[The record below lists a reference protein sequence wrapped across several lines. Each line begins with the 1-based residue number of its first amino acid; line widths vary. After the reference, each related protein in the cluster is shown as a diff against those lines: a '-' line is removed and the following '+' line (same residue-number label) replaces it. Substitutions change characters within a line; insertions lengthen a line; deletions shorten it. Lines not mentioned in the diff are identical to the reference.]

1 MSESETLETLRP
13 NPAFAP
19 AAYEDTMATWER
31 VADDVV
37 VKVWGGD
44 WCVDC
49 RQQLPDFGAVL
60 DAAGV
65 DAVEHYP
72 VEREDGEKVGPG
84 MREYDVE
91 YIPTVVVE
99 AAESGEELARFVE
112 SAPRPIAVELAEQLE
127 DAFES

>member
-1 MSESETLETLRP
+1 MPDSDVLETMRP

-19 AAYEDTMATWER
+19 AAYEETMETWTA

-37 VKVWGGD
+37 VNVWGGD

-65 DAVEHYP
+65 DAVDQHP

-84 MREYDVE
+84 VDEYDVE
-91 YIPTVVVE
+91 SIPTVVVE
-99 AAESGEELARFVE
+99 AKADGRTLARFVE
-112 SAPRPIAVELAEQLE
+112 SADQPIAVALADELDDTALV
-127 DAFES
+127 